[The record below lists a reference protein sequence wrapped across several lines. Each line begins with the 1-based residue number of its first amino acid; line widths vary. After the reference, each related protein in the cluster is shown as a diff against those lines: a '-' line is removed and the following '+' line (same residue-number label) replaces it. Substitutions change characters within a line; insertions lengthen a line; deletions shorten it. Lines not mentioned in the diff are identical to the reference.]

1 METLKRFYERFKQID
16 KKKRTYLLAG
26 FAVIFVMGWA
36 FISAALITANYTR
49 AQLKGTPNEQ
59 KVDAEGIIITETKDG
74 GKYFEIY
81 GETGNY
87 SNDHSI
93 ATLHNVIGNFYKE
106 GKVSMSFQSSKGTYN
121 EKTKEIILYENTY
134 IVLEDSTSLNTDK
147 LIWSGSDK
155 DTLAEGHVVIKKNN
169 EMVATAERGVISAG
183 YEKFKIMG
191 KTTTKLYDK
200 DGNDSS
206 ESALPLNNKKG
217 AK

>member
-26 FAVIFVMGWA
+26 LAVIFVMGWA

-49 AQLKGTPNEQ
+49 AQLKGTPDEQ

-206 ESALPLNNKKG
+206 ESVLPLNNKKG